1 MNFYYSSNP
10 SNLQDALWKLLESD
24 IDCLSDCI
32 IFLPTLRAIKTY
44 EKFIVDKIGSSCVLP
59 KFMVLGQESDS
70 NNNLEADSISD
81 LEQTIILSIFLKRI
95 PSIGTFSFSLPIS
108 KEIISIKNNLESENI
123 DISHLDWLNLIGK
136 DYSKFFQIKAKYI
149 NYTSR
154 VLKDIIQNKITQ
166 QKKRNLNI
174 LLSKDILDRYKKVYV
189 CGVVPSNAFEFD
201 LIKYIAEKNNSYII
215 LPGKISGSEED
226 LELETNPYYLEYKLL
241 KDLNISISSLQEIE
255 LNEESNIDYL
265 NLAFRNSFINIDKR
279 PKKKLIEFDKQS
291 DEVSYIT
298 EVTKKAV
305 KENKSVL
312 IVVPNNSIIERLKQS
327 FINNSIDANFSVKE
341 SCEFSF
347 FGRSI
352 LNLLDSFIEK
362 NKNDFLLEYNLSNKN
377 LYLTILSLID
387 KNFDKLE
394 PGFDYNKPEIPK
406 ILRELKNISSIFSKY
421 KIYLKD
427 CDARLIISY
436 LLSNIYINEQFIE
449 RKVSVLSSLESRMQ
463 KADTVVISSLN
474 EKEFPSVSKDYWL
487 PKNILKKIGILTEKS
502 ISISSLDFINLSCT
516 PNVYWLRSKVSDSV
530 KTIESRF
537 LSRANLIY
545 EETQKNITDNDFYL
559 KKVLDKNNIKYL
571 PLVKTVAAPLS
582 DKSNVFVTDL
592 DFLVHNPYAFYVK
605 HILKLK
611 YKEDYFENQSYKDFG
626 ILVHSILEDYVKN
639 PNINVLEIFR
649 KSAKDVLNKYEL
661 SENNIIFQ
669 FWNKRFENIVQKIP
683 DLLDD
688 KIGAATEIKGKVII
702 SGRTVEARADI
713 VLSDRVVD
721 IKTGEVPSQKS
732 LENGNSPQLPIE
744 AFILQN
750 SGFPI
755 KYNSSDIC
763 PIIEFLQLKN
773 KKIGPVL
780 YRGEVAY
787 KFIKASIEKVKE
799 LFAIYSKDFTE
810 YEYFITSDRRY
821 KIYDDL
827 YRLEN

>member
-1 MNFYYSSNP
+1 
-10 SNLQDALWKLLESD
+10 
-24 IDCLSDCI
+24 
-32 IFLPTLRAIKTY
+32 
-44 EKFIVDKIGSSCVLP
+44 
-59 KFMVLGQESDS
+59 
-70 NNNLEADSISD
+70 
-81 LEQTIILSIFLKRI
+81 
-95 PSIGTFSFSLPIS
+95 
-108 KEIISIKNNLESENI
+108 
-123 DISHLDWLNLIGK
+123 
-136 DYSKFFQIKAKYI
+136 
-149 NYTSR
+149 
-154 VLKDIIQNKITQ
+154 
-166 QKKRNLNI
+166 
-174 LLSKDILDRYKKVYV
+174 
-189 CGVVPSNAFEFD
+189 
-201 LIKYIAEKNNSYII
+201 
-215 LPGKISGSEED
+215 
-226 LELETNPYYLEYKLL
+226 
-241 KDLNISISSLQEIE
+241 
-255 LNEESNIDYL
+255 
-265 NLAFRNSFINIDKR
+265 
-279 PKKKLIEFDKQS
+279 
-291 DEVSYIT
+291 
-298 EVTKKAV
+298 
-305 KENKSVL
+305 
-312 IVVPNNSIIERLKQS
+312 
-327 FINNSIDANFSVKE
+327 
-341 SCEFSF
+341 
-347 FGRSI
+347 
-352 LNLLDSFIEK
+352 
-362 NKNDFLLEYNLSNKN
+362 
-377 LYLTILSLID
+377 
-387 KNFDKLE
+387 
-394 PGFDYNKPEIPK
+394 
-406 ILRELKNISSIFSKY
+406 
-421 KIYLKD
+421 
-427 CDARLIISY
+427 
-436 LLSNIYINEQFIE
+436 
-449 RKVSVLSSLESRMQ
+449 MQ
-463 KADTVVISSLN
+463 KADIVVISSLN

-502 ISISSLDFINLSCT
+502 ISISSLDFINLSCA

-537 LSRANLIY
+537 LSRVNLIY

-683 DLLDD
+683 DLLGD

-787 KFIKASIEKVKE
+787 KFIKASIEKIKE